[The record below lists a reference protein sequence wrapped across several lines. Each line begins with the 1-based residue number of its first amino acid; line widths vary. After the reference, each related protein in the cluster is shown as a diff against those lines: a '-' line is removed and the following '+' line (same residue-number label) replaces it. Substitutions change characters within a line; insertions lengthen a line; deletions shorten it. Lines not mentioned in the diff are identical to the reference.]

1 VPETCKYNIR
11 FFALSWG
18 KPICKGTF
26 FAVVLAFLCSPLS
39 VHAQGLPAAE
49 PSADFGRSVLTRSAA
64 PSPKGDTLTSPS
76 VSRTFYEI
84 AYELAHSKETRPA
97 ELDQAVAFLTAAMK
111 LDSQAKDVRA
121 LLIEVA
127 CRDTER
133 DYASLVYDLLVGYV
147 DEFADLEVANKAV
160 DYLLGRMNS
169 REEREKLLEQM
180 VGTVGSKN
188 TILGSE
194 LTGRL
199 GTLKAEKADIEA
211 ARFYL
216 LQAYKNNRYN
226 KAAFVRLR
234 ELSPKEISPAIYFER
249 LRLAV
254 RENPSDMDAAIAFAE
269 YAEQLQLY
277 ETAAAAYQYCV
288 DLFGYLYPSQP
299 LPARI
304 YLPWALSTYNTR
316 QSQAKCLDIAQ
327 RVRQEG
333 GFDLR
338 MEAIAGKAAIK
349 IGDIELATRIFQA
362 AEQKAQELLVLD
374 SMRRSSANPDSPGGK
389 PSQRVYPEQFAWFY
403 CFVLPIP
410 SRALDWANKAYKA
423 DPNSPVAAAIL
434 SYALLS
440 NKEIELAKPLA
451 SNYQR
456 NQISELTLAQIQVMQ
471 GQTDLAVET
480 LNAAIA
486 RDPGSFESERAK
498 EILNRQGRKYV
509 PPVDP
514 NTVLASLQRVF
525 GQALAPVFTSPEQAL
540 SGRLDLRGDTFPYG
554 SEFGGMVEIANSST
568 EPLVISDD
576 GLFKGNIRIDAA
588 VSGALNVSVPNLIF
602 TKVRTA
608 LLIEPGR
615 SVLIPL
621 RLMTGELRKTL
632 LTYPQASLD
641 IEFTLYLDPVMTKE
655 GGIANRLTRVKPAIA
670 RMKRPGI
677 ELTTQYIRQQF
688 NSISQADVGQKIKVA
703 QLFTG
708 LMAEQHAFSDRQPL
722 YRFMYA
728 DWMMPLLRSSLLHE
742 SGLLLNPAQSEWA
755 VKVHTM
761 ADMLSLPLDQPL
773 LSAVAENLT
782 RTQWPVRMMAIY
794 LLAKAQQDG
803 FDKVLQWTVRND
815 PDPSVRDMALALSA
829 APAG

>member
-1 VPETCKYNIR
+1 MVV
-11 FFALSWG
+11 
-18 KPICKGTF
+18 
-26 FAVVLAFLCSPLS
+26 AVLLCRALS
-39 VHAQGLPAAE
+39 VHAQGLPAAGGA
-49 PSADFGRSVLTRSAA
+49 SADFGWSAVTHSAA
-64 PSPKGDTLTSPS
+64 PSTQGDALNSPS

-84 AYELAHSKETRPA
+84 AYELAHSKDARGA
-97 ELDQAVAFLTAAMK
+97 ELDQAVVFLTAAMK

-160 DYLLGRMNS
+160 DYLLGRLNS
-169 REEREKLLEQM
+169 REERERLLEQM

-194 LTGRL
+194 LTSRL
-199 GTLKAEKADIEA
+199 GLLKAEKADIEA

-216 LQAYKNNRYN
+216 LQAYKNDRYN
-226 KAAFVRLR
+226 KAAFTRLL
-234 ELSPKEISPAIYFER
+234 EISPKDISPAIYFER
-249 LRLAV
+249 MRLAV
-254 RENPSDMDAAIAFAE
+254 RENPTDMDAAIAFAE
-269 YAEQLQLY
+269 YAEKLQLY
-277 ETAAAAYQYCV
+277 ETASAAYQYCV
-288 DLFGYLYPSQP
+288 DLYGYLYPSQA

-316 QSQAKCLDIAQ
+316 QGQARCLDIVQ

-349 IGDIELATRIFQA
+349 LGDIEQATRIFQA
-362 AEQKAQELLVLD
+362 AEQKAQELLAIE
-374 SMRRSSANPDSPGGK
+374 SIRRSSANPTNPN
-389 PSQRVYPEQFAWFY
+389 PAQRVNPEQLAWFY

-410 SRALDWANKAYKA
+410 GRALDWANKAYKA
-423 DPNSPVAAAIL
+423 DPKSPVAAAIL

-451 SNYQR
+451 SNTQR
-456 NQISELTLAQIQVMQ
+456 NQISELTLGQIQLMQ
-471 GQTDLAVET
+471 GQTDQAVET

-486 RDPGSFESERAK
+486 KDPGSFESERAK
-498 EILNRQGRKYV
+498 EILNQQGRKYV
-509 PPVDP
+509 PPVDS
-514 NTVLASLQRVF
+514 NAVLASLQRVF
-525 GQALAPVFTSPEQAL
+525 GQTLAPAFTAPEKAL
-540 SGRLDLRGDTFPYG
+540 SARLDLRGDTFPYG
-554 SEFGGMVEIANSST
+554 SEFGGMVEITNSSA

-588 VSGALNVSVPNLIF
+588 VSGALDVSIPDLVF
-602 TKVRTA
+602 TRIRTA

-615 SVLIPL
+615 NMLIPL

-632 LTYPQASLD
+632 QTYPQASLD
-641 IEFTLYLDPVMTKE
+641 IEFTLYLDPVMTQE
-655 GGIANRLTRVKPAIA
+655 GGIANRLTRVRPAIV
-670 RMKRPGI
+670 RIRRPGV

-688 NSISQADVGQKIKVA
+688 NSISQADMGQKIKVA

-708 LMAEQHAFSDRQPL
+708 LMAEQIAFSNRQPL
-722 YRFMYA
+722 YRFMYG
-728 DWMMPLLRSSLLHE
+728 DWMMPLFRNSLTHE
-742 SGLLLNPAQSEWA
+742 SGLLLNPAQNEWA

-761 ADMLSLPLDQPL
+761 ADMLPLPLDHAL
-773 LSAVAENLT
+773 LKAVAENLSQ
-782 RTQWPVRMMAIY
+782 TQWPVRMMALY

-815 PDPSVRDMALALSA
+815 PNPSVRDMALVLSA
-829 APAG
+829 IPAR

>member
-1 VPETCKYNIR
+1 MR
-11 FFALSWG
+11 
-18 KPICKGTF
+18 KGTLF
-26 FAVVLAFLCSPLS
+26 VVVLALLCCSLS
-39 VHAQGLPAAE
+39 VHAQGLPAAGE
-49 PSADFGRSVLTRSAA
+49 PSADFGRSALTRSAA
-64 PSPKGDTLTSPS
+64 PSTQGDALISPS

-84 AYELAHSKETRPA
+84 AYELAHSKETRGA

-111 LDSQAKDVRA
+111 LDSQAKDIRA

-127 CRDTER
+127 CRSTER
-133 DYASLVYDLLVGYV
+133 DYAGLVYDLLVDYV
-147 DEFADLEVANKAV
+147 DEFADLEIANRAV

-199 GTLKAEKADIEA
+199 GLLKAEKADVEA

-226 KAAFVRLR
+226 KAAYVRLL

-277 ETAAAAYQYCV
+277 ETAAAAYRYCV
-288 DLFGYLYPSQP
+288 DLFGYLYPSQA
-299 LPARI
+299 LPPRI
-304 YLPWALSTYNTR
+304 YLPWAISTYNTR
-316 QSQAKCLDIAQ
+316 QSQACLDIAQ

-362 AEQKAQELLVLD
+362 AEQKAQELLVLE

-389 PSQRVYPEQFAWFY
+389 PVQRVSIEQLAWFY

-423 DPNSPVAAAIL
+423 DPNSPVTASIL

-451 SNYQR
+451 GNYQN
-456 NQISELTLAQIQVMQ
+456 NQIAEMTLAQIQLMQ

-498 EILNRQGRKYV
+498 EILNQQGRKYV

-514 NTVLASLQRVF
+514 NAVLASLQRVF
-525 GQALAPVFTSPEQAL
+525 GQTLAPVFTAPEQSL

-554 SEFGGMVEIANSST
+554 SEFGGMVEIANSSA

-588 VSGALNVSVPNLIF
+588 VSGALSVSVPNLVF
-602 TKVRTA
+602 TRVRTA

-615 SVLIPL
+615 NVLIPL
-621 RLMTGELRKTL
+621 RLMTGELKKTL

-655 GGIANRLTRVKPAIA
+655 GGVANRLTRVRPAIA
-670 RMKRPGI
+670 RIKRPGI
-677 ELTTQYIRQQF
+677 GLTTQYIKQQF

-708 LMAEQHAFSDRQPL
+708 LMAEQHAFSNRKPL
-722 YRFMYA
+722 YRLMY
-728 DWMMPLLRSSLLHE
+728 DDRMVPLLRSSLLHE

-773 LSAVAENLT
+773 LSAAAENLN
-782 RTQWPVRMMAIY
+782 RTQWPVRMMALY

-803 FDKVLQWTVRND
+803 FDKVLQWIMKND
-815 PDPSVRDMALALSA
+815 PSQHVRDMALALSA